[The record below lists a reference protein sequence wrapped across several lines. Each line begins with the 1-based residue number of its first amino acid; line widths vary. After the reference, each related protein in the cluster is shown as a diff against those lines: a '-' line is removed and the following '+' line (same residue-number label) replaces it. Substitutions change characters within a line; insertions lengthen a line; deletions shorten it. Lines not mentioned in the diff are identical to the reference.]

1 MKCIKLFC
9 TIVLQEGESATR
21 VEDLVERYFNEV
33 DESKSLKVLSTKALT
48 EICHQLVDRKDNNAA
63 DNLLRYT
70 ILNIYQNVSF
80 NSSFFFNKDPIKQKP

>member
-1 MKCIKLFC
+1 MKCIKLLYA
-9 TIVLQEGESATR
+9 IILQEGESATR

-48 EICHQLVDRKDNNAA
+48 EVCHQLVDRKDNNAA

-70 ILNIYQNVSF
+70 ILNKYQSVSF
-80 NSSFFFNKDPIKQKP
+80 NLLIFFF